1 MLLQICRYFCI
12 FIILFVDEIYVVEL
26 FSRQLRMDP
35 GDLTRSAIKLSMN
48 KYYRCI
54 FDEYI
59 WTEIFFSNLITQMF
73 RNHKRK
79 RPFSYNCDIFCLL
92 RSLAFDCHERRI
104 WASEYHLD
112 MEVFDR
118 GDCSGLI
125 NAPRI
130 DVAGLGEGRGNEAR
144 RRQKFGPGS
153 GADFKESPHTRQ
165 RQSPT
170 GAKGRKGP
178 R

>member
-1 MLLQICRYFCI
+1 
-12 FIILFVDEIYVVEL
+12 
-26 FSRQLRMDP
+26 
-35 GDLTRSAIKLSMN
+35 
-48 KYYRCI
+48 
-54 FDEYI
+54 
-59 WTEIFFSNLITQMF
+59 
-73 RNHKRK
+73 
-79 RPFSYNCDIFCLL
+79 
-92 RSLAFDCHERRI
+92 
-104 WASEYHLD
+104 

-118 GDCSGLI
+118 SDCSGLI

-130 DVAGLGEGRGNEAR
+130 DVVGLGEGRGYEAR